1 MYRIH
6 LVFYCTYYIPYI
18 LLYRIRLVLTVQIIP
33 CILLYI
39 LYLAYCCTHYT
50 LYLTVHIIPCI
61 LLYRLYLVYYCTYYT
76 WYIAVVVGQCPPFCS
91 YCGSS
96 SICLSPGFSMATFAS
111 AFACWPCFLRV
122 WCFSPPFPKAVLP
135 FRLGDEILTFSLG
148 CFCSFV
154 KQDSFLW
161 LFNR

>member
-1 MYRIH
+1 MYIAGETHYTLYFTDHIITFKLMYRIH

-18 LLYRIRLVLTVQIIP
+18 LLYRIRLVLTVQ
-33 CILLYI
+33 
-39 LYLAYCCTHYT
+39 
-50 LYLTVHIIPCI
+50 IIPCI

-135 FRLGDEILTFSLG
+135 FRLGDEILTFYLG